1 MAGIV
6 PHPSARRRLAS
17 PQLEHLETLR
27 AYVEAGEPCNMRY
40 EPPLHIVHE
49 GPTTLSVELDRE
61 AFLRF
66 LPLDF

>member
-1 MAGIV
+1 
-6 PHPSARRRLAS
+6 
-17 PQLEHLETLR
+17 
-27 AYVEAGEPCNMRY
+27 MRY
-40 EPPLHIVHE
+40 DPPLHVVRE